1 MVTEAT
7 PVDLERLKKVSE
19 GEVSNLKEY
28 INLLEGIIE
37 TLEEDIFQTR
47 VKAKEFLKAG
57 QKENYGHLMERV
69 KETIE
74 RIDTCHKC
82 IEECTIDLERKE
94 RRLKE
99 FNALLFGK

>member
-19 GEVSNLKEY
+19 GEVSNIKEY
-28 INLLEGIIE
+28 IILLEGIVE

-47 VKAKEFLKAG
+47 SKAKEFLKSG
-57 QKENYGHLMERV
+57 QKQNYGHLMERV

-74 RIDTCHKC
+74 RIETCHKC
-82 IEECTIDLERKE
+82 IEECKIDLERKE
-94 RRLKE
+94 KRLKE
-99 FNALLFGK
+99 YNQLLFGK